1 MHRKSLHSL
10 ASIDI
15 SFQTIETFMLKP
27 IALLACLLVST
38 LSHAEVVS
46 VEVTSRQPWVGG
58 QAFGKVGAYE
68 VLRGT
73 VHYAIDPRSASATN
87 VIDIR
92 HAPVNALG
100 LVEYSGPFLIIRPV
114 DAARGNHTT
123 LVEVANRGSTEMDG
137 LFFETEEGLDLMA
150 PDKVQKLSDTTF
162 FQLGYTVAWVG
173 WQARMKPDE
182 FGLQVPVADVHGPV
196 RATFADGDM
205 TQDRKA
211 FDLADNGFYCAHDDR
226 QGEAVL
232 RTQKRFDDPGTV
244 VPRDTWH
251 FAATPADKNHDAR
264 CGIALDQAAATNAY
278 FSLVYEG
285 ENAPVMGLGEA
296 AFRDFAAHLKN
307 RNIPSEI
314 NNRTGDANAI
324 LAYGYSQGGRF
335 LRDFVY
341 RGFNTGPDG
350 KRVFDGMLVTTAGA
364 GRGSFNHRYALPG
377 EAGNSVMSN
386 LRAVDLYPFADV
398 ATPDINGK
406 GSEGLLDRATHDH
419 TVPKIMYIIS
429 SSEYWARN
437 ESLMQTT
444 TDGKKAVALGADSR
458 LYYFSGVPHAVRRAG
473 AFTVAGKEAAY
484 PYNANVD
491 LADGMNAQLENLRLW
506 AVDHVAPPATIAPV
520 PGSTLVAA
528 TDLHFPAIP
537 GIRVPTNPPPV
548 WQLDLGRAYAR
559 EGILSEPAKTGARYP
574 LLVPA
579 VDNDGNELGGWR
591 GAMSSVPLG
600 TYTAWDWKSPENAAF
615 GYISG
620 LNGAFIPFARTRVER
635 LAANDPRLS
644 IEERYGNR
652 EGFMKAATTSIDN
665 AIAQRFLLPIQRE
678 DIIAKMGRYWEEV
691 AQFDWY
697 LGKREAAK

>member
-1 MHRKSLHSL
+1 MLKTLALLTCLL
-10 ASIDI
+10 AS
-15 SFQTIETFMLKP
+15 TM
-27 IALLACLLVST
+27 
-38 LSHAEVVS
+38 SHAEVVS
-46 VEVTSRQPWVGG
+46 VEVTSRQPWVDG
-58 QAFGKVGAYE
+58 QAFGKIGAYE

-73 VHYAIDPRSASATN
+73 VHYAINPRSTSASN
-87 VIDIR
+87 VTDIR
-92 HAPVNALG
+92 HAPVNAQG

-123 LVEVANRGSTEMDG
+123 LIEVANRGKTQMDG
-137 LFFETEEGLDLMA
+137 MFFETEEGLDLMS
-150 PDKVQKLSDTTF
+150 PEKVQKLSDTTF
-162 FQLGYTVAWVG
+162 FQLGYTLAWVG
-173 WQARMKPDE
+173 WQARMSPKD
-182 FGLQVPVADVHGPV
+182 FGLQVPVTDVYSSV
-196 RATFADGDM
+196 RATFDTDDM
-205 TQDRKA
+205 TDRKI
-211 FDLADNGFYCAHDDR
+211 FDLDDNGFYCAHDDKQR
-226 QGEAVL
+226 RAVL
-232 RTQKRFDDPGTV
+232 RTQKRFDDTGTV

-251 FAATPADKNHDAR
+251 FAAAPDDKNHDAR
-264 CGIALDQAAATNAY
+264 CGIALNQAAASNAY

-296 AFRDFAAHLKN
+296 AFRDFASHLKY
-307 RNIPSEI
+307 RNVPSDI
-314 NNRTGDANAI
+314 NNRPGDANAI
-324 LAYGYSQGGRF
+324 FAFGYSQGGRF

-406 GSEGLLDRATHDH
+406 DSEGLLDRATRDN

-429 SSEYWARN
+429 SSEYWARIA
-437 ESLMQTT
+437 SLMQTT
-444 TDGKKAVALGADSR
+444 TDGKKAVALGTDSR
-458 LYYFSGVPHAVRRAG
+458 LYYFSGVPHALRRAG

-491 LADGMNAQLENLRLW
+491 LADGMNAQLENLRRW
-506 AVDHVAPPATIAPV
+506 IVDNIAPPATIAPV

-528 TDLHFPAIP
+528 TEINFPPIP

-548 WQLDLGRAYAR
+548 WQLDLGPAYAR
-559 EGILSEPAKTGARYP
+559 KGILREPVHIGDRYP
-574 LLVPA
+574 LLVPT
-579 VDNDGNELGGWR
+579 VDSDGNELGGWR

-600 TYTAWDWKSPENAAF
+600 TYTAWDWKSPQVAGF

-620 LNGAFIPFARTRVER
+620 LNGAFIPFARTRAER
-635 LAANDPRLS
+635 QAANDPRLS

-652 EGFMKAATTSIDN
+652 EGFMKSATASIDN
-665 AIAQRFLLPIQRE
+665 AIAKRFLLPHQRE
-678 DIIAKMGRYWEEV
+678 DIIAKMGRYWDDV
-691 AQFDWY
+691 ANFDWY

>member
-1 MHRKSLHSL
+1 
-10 ASIDI
+10 
-15 SFQTIETFMLKP
+15 MLKTL
-27 IALLACLLVST
+27 ALLTCLLAST

-58 QAFGKVGAYE
+58 QAFGNVGAYE
-68 VLRGT
+68 MLRGT
-73 VHYAIDPRSASATN
+73 VHYAIDPRSASASDVT
-87 VIDIR
+87 DIR
-92 HAPVNALG
+92 HAPVNARG

-123 LVEVANRGSTEMDG
+123 LIEVANRGSTEMDG
-137 LFFETEEGLDLMA
+137 LFFETEEGLDLMS
-150 PDKVQKLSDTTF
+150 PDKVLKLSDATF
-162 FQLGYTVAWVG
+162 FQLGYTLAWVG

-196 RATFADGDM
+196 RATFAADEM
-205 TQDRKA
+205 TADRKA
-211 FDLADNGFYCAHDDR
+211 FDLAESGFYCAHDDK
-226 QGEAVL
+226 QGKAVL
-232 RTQKRFDDPGTV
+232 RMQKRFDDPGTV

-251 FAATPADKNHDAR
+251 FAAAPADKNHDAR
-264 CGIALDQAAATNAY
+264 CSIALDQAAATDAY

-285 ENAPVMGLGEA
+285 ENASVMGLGEA

-307 RNIPSEI
+307 RKVPSEI
-314 NNRTGDANAI
+314 NDRAGDANAVF
-324 LAYGYSQGGRF
+324 AYGYSQGGRF

-398 ATPDINGK
+398 ATPDIDGK
-406 GSEGLLDRATHDH
+406 GREGLLDRATHDH
-419 TVPKIMYIIS
+419 AVPKIMYVIS

-491 LADGMNAQLENLRLW
+491 LADGLNAQLENLRLW
-506 AVDHVAPPATIAPV
+506 AMDNVAPPASIAPV

-528 TDLHFPAIP
+528 ADMNFPAIP

-559 EGILSEPAKTGARYP
+559 KGILSEPAHIGARYP

-579 VDNDGNELGGWR
+579 VDSDGNELGGWR

-600 TYTAWDWKSPENAAF
+600 TYTAWDWKSPEIAAF

-620 LNGAFIPFARTRVER
+620 LNGAFIPFARTRAER

-652 EGFMKAATTSIDN
+652 GGFMKAATASIDN
-665 AIAQRFLLPIQRE
+665 AIAKRFLLPIQRE
-678 DIIAKMGRYWEEV
+678 DIIAKMGKYWDEV
-691 AQFDWY
+691 AKFDWY
-697 LGKREAAK
+697 LGKREAGK